1 MDATA
6 RLVTPVTTPK
16 EALMTNRVRIAVMA
30 LSAAIVAVGASAL
43 RAPEAHA
50 AKICSNT
57 NCLAN
62 DQCAYKNSWTCTLT
76 KTRDAE
82 GHIQYNCSED
92 QC

>member
-1 MDATA
+1 
-6 RLVTPVTTPK
+6 
-16 EALMTNRVRIAVMA
+16 MTNRVRIAVMA

-62 DQCAYKNSWTCTLT
+62 DQCAYKNSWYCALT
-76 KTRDAE
+76 KSRDAA
-82 GHIQYNCSED
+82 GNIQYSCSEGE
-92 QC
+92 C